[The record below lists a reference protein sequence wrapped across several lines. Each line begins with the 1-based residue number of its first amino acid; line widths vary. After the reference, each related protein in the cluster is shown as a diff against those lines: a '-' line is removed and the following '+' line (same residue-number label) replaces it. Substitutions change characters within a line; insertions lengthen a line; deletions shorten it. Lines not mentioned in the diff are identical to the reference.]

1 MRAYRSA
8 IFVIP
13 RVGAP
18 ARLLTTRRYNDS
30 SPAWSPDHR
39 RIAFVR
45 SLSPESGYQ
54 IWIMNADGRNAR
66 QLTRG
71 RVDGAPDWSPDGR
84 WIAYRSGGDIYLLSP
99 DGSRRRNVTRNPAGI
114 GATNPSWSADG
125 RRIAF
130 QRSAKPVGTGVYSI
144 GIDGRGL
151 KRLARD
157 GYDPDW
163 SPDGRGIVYVQ
174 RVPFSDAGW
183 QLHTMGPNGG
193 AKRRITRDG
202 GNESPHFS
210 PDGTWIAAVRNEQV
224 TVMRADGIGVKQL
237 TKRRAG
243 FTIDALA
250 W

>member
-8 IFVIP
+8 IYVIP

-18 ARLLTTRRYNDS
+18 ARQLTARRYDDS
-30 SPAWSPDHR
+30 QPAWSPDRR

-45 SLSPESGYQ
+45 SLSPATGYQ
-54 IWIMNADGRNAR
+54 VWVMSADGSNAR
-66 QLTRG
+66 RLTRG
-71 RVDGAPDWSPDGR
+71 RIDGAPDWSPDSR
-84 WIAYRSGGDIYLLSP
+84 WIAYRGGGDVYVIHP
-99 DGSRRRNVTRNPAGI
+99 DGSGRRNVTRNPAGI
-114 GATNPSWSADG
+114 GAGDPSWSADA

-130 QRSAKPVGTGVYSI
+130 KRSAKPVGTGIYSI
-144 GIDGRGL
+144 GVDGRGL

-163 SPDGRGIVYVQ
+163 SPDGRRIVFMY
-174 RVPFSDAGW
+174 RAPFTNAGW

-193 AKRRITRDG
+193 AKRRITRG
-202 GNESPHFS
+202 GDNVAPHFS
-210 PDGTWIAAVRNEQV
+210 PDGRWIAVARNEQV
-224 TVMRADGIGVKQL
+224 TVMRANGTGIKQL

-243 FTIDALA
+243 FVIDGIA